1 MNSIGIISLGCS
13 KNLTDSE
20 VMLGVLSKKH
30 KIEPDIEKADIII
43 VNTCCFIDDAK
54 QESIDAILE
63 AAEYKKKNC
72 KRLVVAGCLA
82 QRFKDDILKE
92 IPEVDCV
99 LGTADYHRIDEILE
113 RSETESFGD
122 IDVSPDYSCIPRI
135 NSMPFYTA
143 YLKIADGCDNHCTY
157 CVIPSIRGKFR
168 SRSIEELVNEA
179 KMLSESGV
187 REIVVIAQNTT
198 DYGLD
203 IYGRRALSELLN
215 KLSEIEGIH
224 WIRLHYAYPEGIDD
238 ELIKTVA
245 ENKKICKYLDIPI
258 QHANNDVLKRMGRR
272 CTKEQMYELFERIRA
287 EIPEVTLRTSVIA
300 GFPGETEEQASE
312 LCEFIKEIRFD
323 RLGAFSYS
331 REEGTAAAKM
341 SGQIDDDVK
350 LSRVERL
357 MKIQSEISLENN
369 KKKIGKTVEVLTE
382 GFDDEQMLYFGRS
395 DADSTEIDGNVY
407 FGSERELSEGE
418 FVQVKIL
425 DCSEYDLFG
434 KDENL

>member
-72 KRLVVAGCLA
+72 RKLVVAGCLA

-99 LGTADYHRIDEILE
+99 LGTADYHRIDEILA
-113 RSETESFGD
+113 SGETESFGD